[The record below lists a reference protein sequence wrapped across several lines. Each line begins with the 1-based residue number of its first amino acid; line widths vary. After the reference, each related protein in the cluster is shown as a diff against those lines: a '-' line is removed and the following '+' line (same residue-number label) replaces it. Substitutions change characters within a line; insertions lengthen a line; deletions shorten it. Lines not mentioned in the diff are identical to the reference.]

1 MRMKTLCSGSNGN
14 CYILESNSG
23 KKLILDIGISK
34 KDLMKGIDFDVKNIA
49 GVVVTHSHG

>member
-14 CYILESNSG
+14 CYVLESNSG